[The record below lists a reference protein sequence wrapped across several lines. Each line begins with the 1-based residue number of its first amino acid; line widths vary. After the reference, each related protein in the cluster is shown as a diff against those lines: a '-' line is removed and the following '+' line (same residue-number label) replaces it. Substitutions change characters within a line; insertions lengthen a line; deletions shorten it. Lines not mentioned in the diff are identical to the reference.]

1 MSRTTTIAR
10 RVDAIVLDATTL
22 AALIDPALTAL
33 DIAQPG
39 WPTSTPGADPKATVV
54 PRIIPTD
61 ADGNPIDD
69 TFTST
74 ESAALH
80 RDPAKTDLVAIEK
93 AIKAAGVQ
101 LRLAAIL
108 ARKWSE
114 PAIGGAD
121 IQRRIAAIDEGIWCD
136 NCSRHGHKNVRRQ
149 NGRTCEYCATF
160 QANWKQPAPKDVLDL
175 HATRGRV
182 YESDIRR
189 ILARVRD
196 ERKEV
201 AS

>member
-10 RVDAIVLDATTL
+10 RVDALVLDATTL
-22 AALIDPALTAL
+22 AALIDPCLAAL

-39 WPTSTPGADPKATVV
+39 WPTSTPGADPKATVA
-54 PRIIPTD
+54 PRILQFD
-61 ADGNPIDD
+61 ANGNPVDD
-69 TFTST
+69 KFTAT

-80 RDPAKTDLVAIEK
+80 RDPAKTDLLAIEK
-93 AIKAAGVQ
+93 AIKAAAVQ
-101 LRLAAIL
+101 LRVAAIL

-114 PAIGGAD
+114 PTIGGVD
-121 IQRRIAAIDEGIWCD
+121 VQRRIAAIDDGIWCE
-136 NCSRHGHKNVRRQ
+136 NCSKHGHKNVRRV

-160 QANWKQPAPKDVLDL
+160 QADWKQPAPKDVLDL
-175 HATRGRV
+175 KVTKGRV

-189 ILARVRD
+189 ILARQ
-196 ERKEV
+196 RKE